1 MKRIIAFV
9 CALVPIV
16 SVAQVPDFG
25 GKVQAEKMKA
35 LNFLVGRW
43 EGDAWVHAQGRKI
56 PVTGFEDV
64 QLQAGG
70 TCLMVNALWKMKAG
84 DREIPIHEPCA
95 MLYWDN
101 AKNEYRMLAQLGN
114 GLRNEFTVEVKPR
127 GFVWNLSM
135 PGLGDVRYTMNL
147 TESGEW
153 HELGERKTADGK
165 WEPTLEM
172 KLRKVGA
179 KPEALAPAVEH
190 KKFDPKADA
199 AKDITLGIAKAKAEG
214 KKVLLDV
221 GGEWCGWCHKLDA
234 LFSTNSEIAEILA
247 KKYVIVKVNFSPE
260 NKNEAVLSK
269 YPKINGYPHLFVLDA
284 DGKLLHS
291 QDTGLLES
299 GPNHDPAKVI
309 EFLKKWG

>member
-1 MKRIIAFV
+1 MRRIATFIAT
-9 CALVPIV
+9 LLPII
-16 SVAQVPDFG
+16 SFAQIPDFG
-25 GKVQAEKMKA
+25 GKAQVEKIKA

-43 EGDAWVHAQGRKI
+43 EGEAWVHAQGRKI

-70 TCLMVNALWKMKAG
+70 TCLMINAIWKMKAG
-84 DREIPIHEPCA
+84 EREIPIHEPCA
-95 MLYWDN
+95 MLYWD
-101 AKNEYRMLAQLGN
+101 ASKNEYRMLAQLGN
-114 GLRNEFTVEVKPR
+114 GLRNEFKVEVKPR
-127 GFVWNLSM
+127 GFVWYLTM
-135 PGLGDVRYTMNL
+135 PSVGEVRYTMNL
-147 TESGEW
+147 TEDGVW
-153 HELGERKTADGK
+153 HEIGEHKMADGK

-172 KLRKVGA
+172 KLKKSGTTT
-179 KPEALAPAVEH
+179 VER

-199 AKDITLGIAKAKAEG
+199 TKDIANGVEKAKAEG
-214 KKVLLDV
+214 KRVLLDV

-234 LFSTNSEIAEILA
+234 LFASNTEIAEILA
-247 KKYVIVKVNFSPE
+247 KRYVIVKVNFSPE

-284 DGKLLHS
+284 EGKLLHS
-291 QDTGLLES
+291 QDTGLLET